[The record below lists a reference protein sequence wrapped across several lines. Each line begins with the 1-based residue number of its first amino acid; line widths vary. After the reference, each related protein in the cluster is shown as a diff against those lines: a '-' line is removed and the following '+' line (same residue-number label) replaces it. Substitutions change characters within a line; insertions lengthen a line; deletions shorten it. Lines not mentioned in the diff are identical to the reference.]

1 MRFSRIVTAEVMFDL
16 LGGGCGGDGRG
27 LGRLDDDGQVEDFFV
42 AVGVWGGF
50 AEQADATG
58 RARFGGVDGST
69 GRDVESA
76 VRVAAWE
83 GSC

>member
-1 MRFSRIVTAEVMFDL
+1 MFDL

-50 AEQADATG
+50 
-58 RARFGGVDGST
+58 VDGST
-69 GRDVESA
+69 GRNVESA